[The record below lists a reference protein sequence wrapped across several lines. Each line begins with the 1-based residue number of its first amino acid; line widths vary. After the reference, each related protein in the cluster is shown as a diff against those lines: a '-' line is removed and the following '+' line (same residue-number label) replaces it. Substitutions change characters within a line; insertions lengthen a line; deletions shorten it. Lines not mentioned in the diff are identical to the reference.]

1 MHGVV
6 LVVPRITRGLSG
18 GSICGVKP
26 GVVGGLQLLQDE
38 GILASEKV

>member
-18 GSICGVKP
+18 GGICGVKP
-26 GVVGGLQLLQDE
+26 GVGGLQLLQDE
-38 GILASEKV
+38 GVLASEKV